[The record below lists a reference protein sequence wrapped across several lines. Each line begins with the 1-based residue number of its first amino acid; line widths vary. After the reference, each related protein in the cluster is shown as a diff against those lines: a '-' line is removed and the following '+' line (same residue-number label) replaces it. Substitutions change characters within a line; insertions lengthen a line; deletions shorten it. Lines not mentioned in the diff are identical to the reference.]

1 MYKLVLF
8 FFLALTSQ
16 SIFAQTHIIEEL
28 FVELS
33 GEATANDFSNNTYY
47 QAIDSCSVSWQIIS
61 DSVPDGWLVSFC
73 FPNCYEPGV
82 TSGTSIFTD
91 STDQYLNC
99 HIYPNNVSGTGVVKM
114 EITTNNTHKDT
125 VVWSATALDNLF
137 LTELDASAKG
147 EILNVYNFEGKMIS
161 KSITNQIVLVEFEN
175 GTIEKRFVL
184 P

>member
-1 MYKLVLF
+1 MYKVVLF
-8 FFLALTSQ
+8 FFLALSSQ
-16 SIFAQTHIIEEL
+16 SIFAQTHTIEQL

-33 GEATANDFSNNTYY
+33 GEATADDFSNNTYY
-47 QAIDSCSVSWQIIS
+47 HAIDSCSVSWQVIS

-82 TSGTSIFTD
+82 TSASSVFSD
-91 STDQYLNC
+91 NSDQYLNC
-99 HIYPNNVSGTGVVKM
+99 HIYPNNVTGTGVVKM

-125 VVWSATALDNLF
+125 VVWSATALENLF

-147 EILNVYNFEGKMIS
+147 KILNVYNLEGKMIS
-161 KSITNQIVLVEFEN
+161 KSITDQIVLVEFEN
-175 GTIEKRFVL
+175 GVIEKRFVM

>member
-1 MYKLVLF
+1 MYKVVLF
-8 FFLALTSQ
+8 FFLALSSQ
-16 SIFAQTHIIEEL
+16 SIFAQTHTIEEL

-33 GEATANDFSNNTYY
+33 GEATADDFSNNTYY
-47 QAIDSCSVSWQIIS
+47 HAIDSCSVSWQVIS

-82 TSGTSIFTD
+82 TSASSVFSD
-91 STDQYLNC
+91 NSDQYLNC
-99 HIYPNNVSGTGVVKM
+99 HIYPNNVTGTGVVKM

-125 VVWSATALDNLF
+125 VVWSATALENLF

-147 EILNVYNFEGKMIS
+147 KILNVYNLEGKMIS
-161 KSITNQIVLVEFEN
+161 KSITDQIVLVEFEN
-175 GTIEKRFVL
+175 GIIEKRFVM

>member
-1 MYKLVLF
+1 MYKVVLF
-8 FFLALTSQ
+8 FFLALSSQ
-16 SIFAQTHIIEEL
+16 SIFAQTHTIEQL

-33 GEATANDFSNNTYY
+33 GEATADDFSNNTYY
-47 QAIDSCSVSWQIIS
+47 HAINSCSVSWQVIS

-82 TSGTSIFTD
+82 TSASSVFSD
-91 STDQYLNC
+91 NSDQYLNC
-99 HIYPNNVSGTGVVKM
+99 HIYPNNVTGTGVVKM

-125 VVWSATALDNLF
+125 VVWSATALENLF

-147 EILNVYNFEGKMIS
+147 KILNVYNLEGKMIS

-175 GTIEKRFVL
+175 GIIEKRFVL

>member
-1 MYKLVLF
+1 MHKVVLF
-8 FFLALTSQ
+8 FFLALSSQ
-16 SIFAQTHIIEEL
+16 SIFAQTHTIEEL

-33 GEATANDFSNNTYY
+33 GEATADDFSNNTYY
-47 QAIDSCSVSWQIIS
+47 HAIDSCSVSWQVIS

-82 TSGTSIFTD
+82 TSASSVFSD
-91 STDQYLNC
+91 NSDQYLNC

-125 VVWSATALDNLF
+125 VVWSATALENLF

-147 EILNVYNFEGKMIS
+147 KILNVYNLEGKMIS
-161 KSITNQIVLVEFEN
+161 KSITNQFVLVEFEN
-175 GTIEKRFVL
+175 GIIEKRFVL

>member
-1 MYKLVLF
+1 MYKVVLF
-8 FFLALTSQ
+8 FFLALISQ
-16 SIFAQTHIIEEL
+16 SIFTQTHTIEEL

-33 GEATANDFSNNTYY
+33 GEATADDFSNNTYY
-47 QAIDSCSVSWQIIS
+47 HAIDSCSVSWQVIS

-82 TSGTSIFTD
+82 TSASSVFAD
-91 STDQYLNC
+91 NSDQYLNC
-99 HIYPNNVSGTGVVKM
+99 HIYPNNVTGTGVVKM

-125 VVWSATALDNLF
+125 VVWSATALENLF

-147 EILNVYNFEGKMIS
+147 KILNVYNLEGKMIS

-175 GTIEKRFVL
+175 GIIEKRFVL

>member
-1 MYKLVLF
+1 MYKVVLF
-8 FFLALTSQ
+8 FFLALSSQ
-16 SIFAQTHIIEEL
+16 FIFAQTHTIEQL

-33 GEATANDFSNNTYY
+33 GEATADDYSNNTYY
-47 QAIDSCSVSWQIIS
+47 HAIDSCSVSWQVIS

-82 TSGTSIFTD
+82 TIASSVFAD
-91 STDQYLNC
+91 NSDQYLNC
-99 HIYPNNVSGTGVVKM
+99 HIYPNNVTGTGVVKM

-125 VVWSATALDNLF
+125 VVWRATALENLF

-147 EILNVYNFEGKMIS
+147 KILNVYNLEGKMIS

-175 GTIEKRFVL
+175 GIIEKRFVL